1 MRISAFAILT
11 LIISSC
17 SGQVS
22 RTPASLNGH
31 SSLSCG
37 SSLTS
42 FSQVKS
48 PKKLSISSSQ
58 AESIQANLDYEEIF
72 ETFKHPVE
80 KEQVAEILYYIEKEY
95 AQEGLERKKSYFWEL
110 FSCRT
115 I

>member
-1 MRISAFAILT
+1 MRILALAILT
-11 LIISSC
+11 FTITSC
-17 SGQVS
+17 SSQVS

-48 PKKLSISSSQ
+48 PSKLSISSPQ
-58 AESIQANLDYEEIF
+58 VEDIQNNLDYEDIF
-72 ETFKHPVE
+72 QAFRHPVE
-80 KEQVAEILYYIEKEY
+80 KEQVAEILYYVEKEY